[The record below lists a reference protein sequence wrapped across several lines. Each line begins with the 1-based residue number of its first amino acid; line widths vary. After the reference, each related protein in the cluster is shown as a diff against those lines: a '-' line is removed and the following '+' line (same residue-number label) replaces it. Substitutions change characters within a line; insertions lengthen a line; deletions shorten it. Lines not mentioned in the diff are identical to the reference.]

1 MATRASKPGAGWPVV
16 AGLAAL
22 AVVAQLYG
30 VYRVTGPPSPPWF
43 PHADKA
49 EHAVGFALPVGL
61 VVVAAGLRALSR
73 GRRPSRRALA
83 VVVAVFAVHGVVSEL
98 VQHFL
103 YTTRSG
109 DPFDVLADWTG
120 TALGAV
126 VAWAVLGPARVELR
140 RGSAA
145 AGGARSRAR

>member
-1 MATRASKPGAGWPVV
+1 
-16 AGLAAL
+16 
-22 AVVAQLYG
+22 
-30 VYRVTGPPSPPWF
+30 
-43 PHADKA
+43 
-49 EHAVGFALPVGL
+49 
-61 VVVAAGLRALSR
+61 
-73 GRRPSRRALA
+73 
-83 VVVAVFAVHGVVSEL
+83 VVAVFAAHGVVSEL
-98 VQHFL
+98 VQHLF

>member
-1 MATRASKPGAGWPVV
+1 MATRARRPGAGWPAV

-49 EHAVGFALPVGL
+49 EHTLGFALPVALL
-61 VVVAAGLRALSR
+61 VLAAGLRARSL
-73 GRRPSRRALA
+73 GRRPTRRPLTVA
-83 VVVAVFAVHGVVSEL
+83 VVVFAAHGVVSEL
-98 VQHFL
+98 VQHFF

-120 TALGAV
+120 TAVGAV
-126 VAWAVLGPARVELR
+126 AAWTVLRPAPSEPRPGSVSPRRV
-140 RGSAA
+140 GS
-145 AGGARSRAR
+145 RPR